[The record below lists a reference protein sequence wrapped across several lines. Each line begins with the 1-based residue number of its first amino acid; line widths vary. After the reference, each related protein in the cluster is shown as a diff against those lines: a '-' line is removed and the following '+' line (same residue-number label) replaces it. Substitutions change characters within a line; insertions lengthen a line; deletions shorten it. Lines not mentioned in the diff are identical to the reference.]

1 MHYLK
6 LTTEDGRELYLLG
19 FDPYPGFLI
28 ARGYAASAPIPAGT
42 PLTGDLGTYF
52 LKEDVER
59 ETVVVTPED
68 VPDLPWKQRRNE
80 VRLEQ
85 MRG

>member
-28 ARGYAASAPIPAGT
+28 ARGYAASAPIPAGLRLHCT
-42 PLTGDLGTYF
+42 LGDYF
-52 LKEDVER
+52 LKEDIER
-59 ETVVVTPED
+59 ETVVVTSED
-68 VPDLPWKQRRNE
+68 VPELPWKQRRNE